1 MRVWFFTFYLGF
13 KRRVLMGNGSELK
26 NPYAHIQQEITME
39 GIPHPKFQRED

>member
-1 MRVWFFTFYLGF
+1 
-13 KRRVLMGNGSELK
+13 MGNGSELK